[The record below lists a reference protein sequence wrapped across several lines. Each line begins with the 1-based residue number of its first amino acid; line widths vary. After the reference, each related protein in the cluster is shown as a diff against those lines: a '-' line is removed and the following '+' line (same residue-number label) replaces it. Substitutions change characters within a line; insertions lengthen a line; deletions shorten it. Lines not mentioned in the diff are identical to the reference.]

1 MFISHYL
8 WFHRELESPF
18 LVPEQNSCAVCGK
31 STSNSYRFHKNHV
44 CFMNIIKQTQKF
56 QIRILVVQIQI
67 FGLPFCS
74 LTRSPNQKH
83 IQSSVATLSANYT
96 RFSISLFVVPSDLR
110 IKMNSEA
117 NVEVRHDQGDEL
129 SSQSCLSSLS

>member
-8 WFHRELESPF
+8 WFHRELESSF
-18 LVPEQNSCAVCGK
+18 LVPEQNSCVVCGK

-44 CFMNIIKQTQKF
+44 CFLNIIKQTQKF

-67 FGLPFCS
+67 SGLPFCS

-83 IQSSVATLSANYT
+83 IQSSAATLSANYT
-96 RFSISLFVVPSDLR
+96 SFSISLFVPQIFR
-110 IKMNSEA
+110 IKMNSEV
-117 NVEVRHDQGDEL
+117 NVEVCHSQGDEL
-129 SSQSCLSSLS
+129 SSQSWLSSLS